1 MTLNR
6 IVCLLLCLVMA
17 AGCASAD
24 RKEDNSSVTELNIRQ
39 RLNYT
44 EIKYRLAQYP
54 NLQKVDMYNTPVTP
68 AQADELAA
76 LYPQVEFGWTL
87 LIGREH
93 RIRTDAEA
101 FSTLHRSG
109 SPGHS
114 TKELSA
120 LRYCKNLKAL
130 DIGHNNVDDISWI
143 AGLKDLRVLIIAVN
157 RITDLSPLANLE
169 NLEYLEVFSNRV
181 TDLSPLQGLE
191 RLTDLN
197 IGYNRIEDFSP
208 LYGMTQLKR
217 LWLFRAGNRGIPGV
231 PQEVIDTLKETLPG
245 TQINWKSEPT
255 LGGWRDHPHYDTIK
269 EMFQGTW
276 YIPFTD

>member
-1 MTLNR
+1 MRPNR
-6 IVCLLLCLVMA
+6 IVCLLLCLLLA
-17 AGCASAD
+17 AGCAAAE
-24 RKEDNSSVTELNIRQ
+24 REEDVQSVTALNIRQ

-44 EIKYRLAQYP
+44 EIKHRLARYP
-54 NLQKVDMYNTPVTP
+54 NLQKVDMYNMPVTA

-87 LIGREH
+87 RIGDH

-109 SPGHS
+109 AKGHS

-120 LRYCKNLKAL
+120 LRYCKKLKAL
-130 DIGHNNVDDISWI
+130 DIGHNNVDDLSWI
-143 AGLKDLRVLIIAVN
+143 AELVDLRVLIIAIN
-157 RITDLSPLANLE
+157 RITDLSPLAGLKK
-169 NLEYLEVFSNRV
+169 LEYLEVFSNRV
-181 TDLSPLQGLE
+181 TDLSPLQGLP
-191 RLTDLN
+191 RLMDLN

-208 LYGMTQLKR
+208 LSGMTQLKR
-217 LWLFRAGNRGIPGV
+217 LWLFRAANRGIPGV
-231 PQEVIDTLKETLPG
+231 PQDVIDMLKEKLPG

>member
-1 MTLNR
+1 MRLNR
-6 IVCLLLCLVMA
+6 IACLLLCLVMA
-17 AGCASAD
+17 AGCAAAD
-24 RKEDNSSVTELNIRQ
+24 RKEDHSSVTELNIRQ

-109 SPGHS
+109 APGHS

-169 NLEYLEVFSNRV
+169 NLEYLDGTLHKRI
-181 TDLSPLQGLE
+181 PL
-191 RLTDLN
+191 RA
-197 IGYNRIEDFSP
+197 Y
-208 LYGMTQLKR
+208 KR
-217 LWLFRAGNRGIPGV
+217 GHHDT
-231 PQEVIDTLKETLPG
+231 PQ
-245 TQINWKSEPT
+245 
-255 LGGWRDHPHYDTIK
+255 Y
-269 EMFQGTW
+269 
-276 YIPFTD
+276 